1 MPRKRRAPRP
11 VKRRTAYGSANLMQL
26 NLPRI
31 GRFNDLYH
39 GLLTIGRWRFGLTI
53 LGVYLGVNAMF
64 AIAYMVIGGVDNMA
78 PDSFSD
84 AFFFSVQTMA
94 TIGYGRMVPLS
105 IAANSLVTMEAG
117 LGLFGMAVAASLM
130 FSRFTRAKA
139 GVRFSTSVVITKFD
153 GKPTLMFRL
162 ANERAAHINEAH
174 IFMVVARQQT
184 TREGQNYRRLEDL
197 EPTRSFSPVFEL
209 SWTVMHVIDAASPLF
224 GCTPDSLAE
233 SDAAITVVF
242 SGHHEGLQ
250 QQVHARHTY
259 LEEQILWDHRFADLI
274 SRDDQG
280 VVTIDYSQFDEVI
293 PVSAAERLFAHK
305 PSQGAQSASLG

>member
-1 MPRKRRAPRP
+1 MKGKGHAARP
-11 VKRRTAYGSANLMQL
+11 VKHRTAYGNASVLQL
-26 NLPRI
+26 NLPKM

-39 GLLTIGRWRFGLTI
+39 GLLTIGRLRFGLTI
-53 LGVYLGVNAMF
+53 LSVYLGVNALF
-64 AIAYMVIGGVDNMA
+64 ALAYLVIGGVDNMA
-78 PDSFSD
+78 AESFSD

-105 IAANSLVTMEAG
+105 VAANSLVTVEAG

-139 GVRFSTSVVITKFD
+139 GVRFSTDVVITKFD

-174 IFMVVARQQT
+174 IFMVVARQHT
-184 TREGQNYRRLEDL
+184 TREGQTYRRLEDL

-209 SWTVMHVIDAASPLF
+209 SWTVMHVIDEASPLF
-224 GCTPDSLAE
+224 GCTPEVLAQSE
-233 SDAAITVVF
+233 TSITVVF

-274 SRDDQG
+274 SRDDKG
-280 VVTIDYSQFDEVI
+280 IVTIDYSQFDEVI
-293 PVSAAERLFAHK
+293 PVPAAERLFTRSK
-305 PSQGAQSASLG
+305 TEEPQSASAG